1 MGLLHLPGGWECRFS
16 IPWSS
21 ISQELGP
28 RFQRGGCCPSST
40 PQADPNPL
48 PQTLP
53 CVGSQGIGKVLKI
66 LRVRMSRQRTALNLW
81 LGLLTVT
88 EASWVALVIKNLPA
102 NARDVRDRGSIPGW
116 GRSPG

>member
-1 MGLLHLPGGWECRFS
+1 MQILHSMVQHLSGAGTQVPERWLLPLLHP
-16 IPWSS
+16 
-21 ISQELGP
+21 
-28 RFQRGGCCPSST
+28 

-66 LRVRMSRQRTALNLW
+66 PRVGMSRQRTALNLW

-102 NARDVRDRGSIPGW
+102 NARDVRDRGSIHGW